1 MFGIVNAYSS
11 RKDQGRNNVV
21 IAHEFLHTLGAT
33 DKYDRT
39 TAMPL
44 APHGFAEPERSPLFP
59 QTKAE
64 LMGGRIPVSSD
75 TAEVPPSLRQVVIGP
90 LTARE
95 IRLSE

>member
-1 MFGIVNAYSS
+1 
-11 RKDQGRNNVV
+11 
-21 IAHEFLHTLGAT
+21 
-33 DKYDRT
+33 
-39 TAMPL
+39 MPL

>member
-1 MFGIVNAYSS
+1 
-11 RKDQGRNNVV
+11 
-21 IAHEFLHTLGAT
+21 
-33 DKYDRT
+33 
-39 TAMPL
+39 MPL
-44 APHGFAEPERSPLFP
+44 APHGFAEPDRSPLYP

-75 TAEVPPSLRQVVIGP
+75 TANVPASLRHVIIGP